1 MKQRIGRRG
10 VMAGLGALGAL
21 GAAQA
26 SAQSG
31 GLEADAFAAWLF
43 VLPLI
48 EMARARG
55 SVTVRRR
62 DGLGGRVNDVT
73 YGQQLAG
80 PESRTITTPN
90 NDTLY
95 ATGFV
100 DLTEG
105 PVTVVLPE
113 TGSRYFSVAVLDMYT
128 NVDILLGTRTT
139 GGAGG
144 TYRLI
149 GPKDRPESDRD
160 LRLATPHGWLMARI
174 LVNGEADLLAARR
187 IESGLTLS
195 GPGVPP
201 PGGYATRAA
210 DWPDYF
216 RSAQRLL
223 DSDPPTFKAGLDS
236 VERLRRAGARG
247 DFDRAGYS
255 AEDVRAVDAGV
266 TRARALVQ
274 TASGRGRFVDGW
286 SYPPPQLGHYGDQF
300 ILRAVVAVAGL
311 AALPPEEAMYMR
323 AAGDDGAGLFHGD
336 GLYRFT
342 LARPIPVAAFWSLSM
357 YEATPDGQFFFTP
370 NALGRYAI
378 GDRTPGLRRNP
389 DGSLDLWIGRRDPGD
404 ERRANWLPAPASGPF
419 ALTLRAYLP
428 KAELLDGRYRLPPI
442 TAAAG

>member
-1 MKQRIGRRG
+1 MKQRIRRRT
-10 VMAGLGALGAL
+10 VVAGLGAVGAL
-21 GAAQA
+21 GAAPA
-26 SAQSG
+26 SVAAG
-31 GLEADAFAAWLF
+31 GLGEDAFTAFLF

-48 EMARARG
+48 EMARARVL
-55 SVTVRRR
+55 VTTRRR
-62 DGLGGRVNDVT
+62 DGLGGQVNAIA
-73 YGQQLAG
+73 YGERLAG
-80 PESRTITTPN
+80 PDARAVTTPN

-95 ATGFV
+95 ASAFV

-105 PVTVVLPE
+105 PLTVVLPE

-128 NVDILLGTRTT
+128 NVAILLGTRTT

-149 GPKDRPESDRD
+149 GPQEQPQSDHD

-174 LVNGEADLLAARR
+174 LVAGEADLPVARR
-187 IESGLTLS
+187 IEAGLTLS
-195 GPGVPP
+195 GPAVPP
-201 PGGYATRAA
+201 PALYATRGA

-223 DSDPPTFKAGLDS
+223 DSDPPTFKVGLDA
-236 VERLRRAGARG
+236 VERVRRAGARG

-255 AEDVRAVDAGV
+255 AEDARAIDAGV
-266 TRARALVQ
+266 ARARALVQ
-274 TASGRGRFVDGW
+274 SASGRGRFIDGW
-286 SYPPPQLGHYGDQF
+286 TYPPAELGNFGDHF

-311 AALPPEEAMYMR
+311 AALPREEAMYMR
-323 AAGDDGAGLFHGD
+323 AAGDDGGGLFHGD

-370 NALGRYAI
+370 NALDRYAI
-378 GDRTPGLRRNP
+378 GDRTPGLRRNA
-389 DGSLDLWIGRRDPGD
+389 DGSLDIWIGRRDPGD
-404 ERRANWLPAPASGPF
+404 ERRANWLPASAKGPF

-428 KAELLDGRYRLPPI
+428 KAELLDGRYRLPAI